1 MKKLFA
7 ILILSSSTLATAE
20 SYKAPS
26 FKMPSN
32 IPVDAKAQKSAWD
45 DESHFKVEESI
56 EAERDLASSPERD
69 TDWAKPVDQEVVAP
83 AGKDEGKI
91 IPWKMIDKN

>member
-1 MKKLFA
+1 MKRLFA
-7 ILILSSSTLATAE
+7 ILILSSASIVMAE

-26 FKMPSN
+26 FKMPSKK
-32 IPVDAKAQKSAWD
+32 PVDAKAQKSAWD

-69 TDWAKPVDQEVVAP
+69 ADWAKPSDQEVVAP
-83 AGKDEGKI
+83 AAKDEGKI

>member
-1 MKKLFA
+1 MKRLFA
-7 ILILSSSTLATAE
+7 VLILSSASIVMAE

-26 FKMPSN
+26 FKMPSKK
-32 IPVDAKAQKSAWD
+32 PVDAKAQKSAWD

-69 TDWAKPVDQEVVAP
+69 ADWAKPSDQQVVAP
-83 AGKDEGKI
+83 AAKDEGKI